1 MVQLDKNHSN
11 DSNGVGVGL
20 GHEQAH
26 KEGEF
31 ELSISSS
38 SSYKRILIVDD
49 EPDIA
54 MTLKIGLESNND
66 RSDYSD
72 KKKIKFEVYSYT
84 DPVEALSN
92 FKPNFYDLS
101 LVDIT
106 MPIMNGFE
114 LCEKLLPLDINVK
127 VCFMSAGEI
136 NQEAIRELYPLRT
149 IGGCFIKKPVEID
162 HLIRQLIAEL
172 E

>member
-38 SSYKRILIVDD
+38 STYKRILIVDD

-54 MTLKIGLESNND
+54 MTLKIGLESNSE
-66 RSDYSD
+66 RSDYND
-72 KKKIKFEVYSYT
+72 KKKTKFEVYSYT

-92 FKPNFYDLS
+92 FKPNFYDLL

-127 VCFMSAGEI
+127 FCFMSAGEI

>member
-1 MVQLDKNHSN
+1 LVQLDKNHSN
-11 DSNGVGVGL
+11 DSNGVVVGVG
-20 GHEQAH
+20 HKQAR

-31 ELSISSS
+31 ELSSSSS

-66 RSDYSD
+66 RSDYND
-72 KKKIKFEVYSYT
+72 KKKTKFEVNSYT

-92 FKPNFYDLS
+92 FKPNFYDL
-101 LVDIT
+101 LLLDIT

-114 LCEKLLPLDINVK
+114 LCEKLLPLDINVR

-136 NQEAIRELYPLRT
+136 KQEAIRELYPLRT

>member
-20 GHEQAH
+20 GHKQAH

-92 FKPNFYDLS
+92 FKPNFYDLL

-114 LCEKLLPLDINVK
+114 LCEKLLPLDINVRI
-127 VCFMSAGEI
+127 CFMSAGEI

>member
-1 MVQLDKNHSN
+1 MVPPDENHNN
-11 DSNGVGVGL
+11 DRNRVTVG
-20 GHEQAH
+20 H
-26 KEGEF
+26 KQTRKEEEF
-31 ELSISSS
+31 EIDRSSS
-38 SSYKRILIVDD
+38 NYKRILIVDD

-54 MTLKIGLESNND
+54 MTLKLGLESSND
-66 RSDYSD
+66 DND
-72 KKKIKFEVYSYT
+72 NKIKFEVYSYT

-92 FKPNFYDLS
+92 FKPNFYDLL

-106 MPIMNGFE
+106 MPVMNGFE
-114 LCEKLLPLDINVK
+114 LCEKVLLLDLNIG
-127 VCFMSAGEI
+127 VCFMTAGEI

>member
-1 MVQLDKNHSN
+1 MVPPDKNHN
-11 DSNGVGVGL
+11 NGRNRVTVD
-20 GHEQAH
+20 H
-26 KEGEF
+26 KQTRKEEF
-31 ELSISSS
+31 EVGRPSSF
-38 SSYKRILIVDD
+38 YKRILIVDD

-54 MTLKIGLESNND
+54 MTLKLGLESSND
-66 RSDYSD
+66 DD

-92 FKPNFYDLS
+92 FKPNFYDLL

-114 LCEKLLPLDINVK
+114 LCEKILLMDINVK
-127 VCFMSAGEI
+127 VCFMTAAEI
-136 NQEAIRELYPLRT
+136 NQKAIRELYPVRT
-149 IGGCFIKKPVEID
+149 IGGCFIKKPVERD
-162 HLIRQLIAEL
+162 HLIRQLITEL

>member
-1 MVQLDKNHSN
+1 MVQPDKIYNN
-11 DSNGVGVGL
+11 GKNGVEVG
-20 GHEQAH
+20 HKQAR
-26 KEGEF
+26 KEEEF
-31 ELSISSS
+31 EVRPSSI
-38 SSYKRILIVDD
+38 YKRILIVDD

-54 MTLKIGLESNND
+54 ISLKMVLESSND
-66 RSDYSD
+66 YDSQ
-72 KKKIKFEVYSYT
+72 KIKFEVYSYT

-92 FKPNFYDLS
+92 FKPNFYDLL

-149 IGGCFIKKPVEID
+149 IGGCFIKKPVEMD
-162 HLIRQLIAEL
+162 HLIRQLTAEL